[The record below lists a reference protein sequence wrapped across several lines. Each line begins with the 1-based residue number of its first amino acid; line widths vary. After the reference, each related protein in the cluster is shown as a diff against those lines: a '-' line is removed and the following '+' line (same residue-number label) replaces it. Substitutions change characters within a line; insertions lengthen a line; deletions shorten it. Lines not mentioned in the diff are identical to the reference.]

1 MGEVVDS
8 EHSIPE
14 KLRANAAVIVATF
27 RENLDTE
34 LTYDA
39 AGVERVDAYIERMRV
54 RMRPEERWGLVSTLA
69 SFVGE
74 CIIHTYGGQWVEKD
88 GTWGV
93 QVNERVWAN
102 PFGKVEK
109 QFDNGPEDS
118 VAGFFRCIPALDQH
132 LAQAASKQSS
142 AVFSQLRDAG
152 TALQTEASAELSIQI
167 DPLVCLVD
175 AGIDISID
183 GRAVGSGSFKAGVA
197 VTTAVSPGAHTVGLK
212 VIPKF
217 QLVRFDY
224 CPTFEIWVPESGSYI
239 LQLIYSRWTGFNGKY
254 KLTRVGR

>member
-1 MGEVVDS
+1 MPVNSDLS
-8 EHSIPE
+8 MPE

-34 LTYDA
+34 LTFDA
-39 AGVERVDAYIERMRV
+39 AGVERIDAYIERMRV
-54 RMRPEERWGLVSTLA
+54 RMRPQERWGLISTPA

-74 CIIHTYGGQWVEKD
+74 CIIRTFGGQWAEKD

-93 QVNERVWAN
+93 QVTERVWAN

-118 VAGFFRCIPALDQH
+118 VAGFFRGISVLDQH
-132 LAQAASKQSS
+132 IAQPASNRSSIVFLQKQN
-142 AVFSQLRDAG
+142 AD
-152 TALQTEASAELSIQI
+152 TALQAKSNAELSIKI

-183 GRAVGSGSFKAGVA
+183 GRAVGTGSFKAA
-197 VTTAVSPGAHTVGLK
+197 L
-212 VIPKF
+212 
-217 QLVRFDY
+217 R
-224 CPTFEIWVPESGSYI
+224 
-239 LQLIYSRWTGFNGKY
+239 
-254 KLTRVGR
+254 